1 MCGVWEQFET
11 ISQLKDHNIDT
22 QYKLGT
28 ACLGYKCQGGG
39 GVGIDQKKKKIDNTP
54 RIL

>member
-28 ACLGYKCQGGG
+28 ACLGNNCPGGG
-39 GVGIDQKKKKIDNTP
+39 GRVWALIKIV
-54 RIL
+54 LMAV